1 MARSARSP
9 RQGQRRPALAL
20 ALALALTL
28 TLTLTN
34 PNQVSGGPADRDWR
48 ALHRLLC
55 GTLDDGIEARG
66 WADSSELENAAEV
79 HGGGYRM
86 PHACL
91 MHAPC
96 MPHTCIPHTCIPHT
110 CVPHLRTPPAYRTC
124 LSYLISPKPLV
135 RYACAGAVCL
145 VAG

>member
-9 RQGQRRPALAL
+9 RQGQRRPGVALVPALAL

-79 HGGGYRM
+79 HGGDT
-86 PHACL
+86 ACP

-96 MPHTCIPHTCIPHT
+96 MPHACPTHAYPTPAYPT
-110 CVPHLRTPPAYRTC
+110 CVPHLRTAHAYPTSSPPNH
-124 LSYLISPKPLV
+124 
-135 RYACAGAVCL
+135 
-145 VAG
+145 

>member
-9 RQGQRRPALAL
+9 RQGQRRPGVALVPALAL

-86 PHACL
+86 PHACPT
-91 MHAPC
+91 HACPT
-96 MPHTCIPHTCIPHT
+96 PAYPT
-110 CVPHLRTPPAYRTC
+110 CVPHLRTAHAYPTSSPPNH
-124 LSYLISPKPLV
+124 
-135 RYACAGAVCL
+135 
-145 VAG
+145 

>member
-91 MHAPC
+91 MHASCPT
-96 MPHTCIPHTCIPHT
+96 PTSPLLGLLL
-110 CVPHLRTPPAYRTC
+110 LRKLQEGDRRHARQRQSDHAAPRD
-124 LSYLISPKPLV
+124 
-135 RYACAGAVCL
+135 
-145 VAG
+145 